1 MTPKEPCWMK
11 NSRTET
17 STILLI
23 GIGNTGRGDD
33 GLGWLFLDQIK
44 EMYPGSFDLEYR
56 YQLQVEDAALICNYD
71 EVLFIDATVVEIPG
85 GCALTPCNPAG
96 SYYFSSHMQSP
107 EAILYLA
114 ETLYGKSPK
123 TLIMQIT
130 GYKWELGNKP
140 NKKALINLG
149 KALRLFQESYIL
161 VEDPSYK

>member
-1 MTPKEPCWMK
+1 MMLKETCWMK

-17 STILLI
+17 SNILLI

-33 GLGWLFLDQIK
+33 GLGWLFLDRIK
-44 EMYPGSFDLEYR
+44 EMYPGSFDVEYR

-71 EVLFIDATVVEIPG
+71 DVLFIDATVEEISG
-85 GCALTPCNPAG
+85 GCALKPCKPAS

-107 EAILYLA
+107 EVILYLA
-114 ETLYGKSPK
+114 ETLYNKSPN
-123 TLIMQIT
+123 TFVMQIS
-130 GYKWELGNKP
+130 GYEWELGNKP

-161 VEDPSYK
+161 IEDPSY